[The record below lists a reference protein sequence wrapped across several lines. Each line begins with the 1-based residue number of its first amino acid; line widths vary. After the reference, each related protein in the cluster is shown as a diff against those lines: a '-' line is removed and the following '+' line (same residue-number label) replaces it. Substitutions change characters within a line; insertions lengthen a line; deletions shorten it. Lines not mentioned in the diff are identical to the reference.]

1 MHAILW
7 LALAGCAKD
16 KEKSNTAAAAPAAKP
31 KVVAHVPDDANSKA
45 FAEKLQA
52 MDIQDF
58 KPTSSSSEGGEIV
71 YTHLKF
77 RDEGVWAA
85 TGYVEA
91 QDEKMDCSETGTW
104 TMEPATSQ
112 STATMTWKTSTTD
125 CVGREP
131 GNEQRV
137 LVTLKDDNKI
147 DADYR

>member
-1 MHAILW
+1 MTHAILW
-7 LALAGCAKD
+7 MALAGCGD
-16 KEKSNTAAAAPAAKP
+16 KEPTKTAAAAEAKP
-31 KVVAHVPDDANSKA
+31 TPVAHVPDDANSKA
-45 FAEKLQA
+45 FAEKLA
-52 MDIQDF
+52 SMDIQGF
-58 KPTSSSSEGGEIV
+58 SPSSAAGGDIV

-125 CVGREP
+125 CIGREP
-131 GNEQRV
+131 GGEQRM

>member
-1 MHAILW
+1 MTHAILW
-7 LALAGCAKD
+7 MALAACGD
-16 KEKSNTAAAAPAAKP
+16 KEPTKTAAPAEAKP
-31 KVVAHVPDDANSKA
+31 KPVMHVPDDANSKA
-45 FAEKLQA
+45 FAEKLQT

-58 KPTSSSSEGGEIV
+58 KPSSSSSEGGEIV

-125 CVGREP
+125 CIGREA
-131 GNEQRV
+131 GGEQRA

-147 DADYR
+147 DVDYR

>member
-1 MHAILW
+1 MTHAILW
-7 LALAGCAKD
+7 VALAGCGD
-16 KEKSNTAAAAPAAKP
+16 KEPTKTAAAAEAAPKP
-31 KVVAHVPDDANSKA
+31 MANVPDDANSKA

-58 KPTSSSSEGGEIV
+58 SPSSAAGGHIV

-104 TMEPATSQ
+104 TMEPATSE
-112 STATMTWKTSTTD
+112 STATMTWKTKTTD
-125 CVGREP
+125 CIGREP
-131 GNEQRV
+131 GGEQRM

>member
-1 MHAILW
+1 MTHAILW
-7 LALAGCAKD
+7 MALAGCGD
-16 KEKSNTAAAAPAAKP
+16 KEPTKTAAAAEAKP
-31 KVVAHVPDDANSKA
+31 TPVMNVPDDANSKA
-45 FAEKLQA
+45 FAEKLA
-52 MDIQDF
+52 SMDIQGF
-58 KPTSSSSEGGEIV
+58 SPSSAAGGDIV

-77 RDEGVWAA
+77 RNEGVWAA

-104 TMEPATSQ
+104 SMEPATSQ

-125 CVGREP
+125 CIGREP
-131 GNEQRV
+131 GGEQRV

>member
-1 MHAILW
+1 MTHAILW
-7 LALAGCAKD
+7 VALAGCAKD
-16 KEKSNTAAAAPAAKP
+16 KEKTNTAAAAEAKP
-31 KVVAHVPDDANSKA
+31 KVVANVPDDANSKA

-58 KPTSSSSEGGEIV
+58 KPSSSQGGEIV

-77 RDEGVWAA
+77 REEGVWAA

-91 QDEKMDCSETGTW
+91 QDEKIDCSETGTW

-112 STATMTWKTSTTD
+112 NTATMVWKTSTTD
-125 CVGREP
+125 CIGREP
-131 GNEQRV
+131 GGEQRV
-137 LVTLKDDNKI
+137 LVTLKDDGKI

>member
-7 LALAGCAKD
+7 VMLAGCAKD
-16 KEKSNTAAAAPAAKP
+16 KEKSTTAAPAEAKP
-31 KVVAHVPDDANSKA
+31 KVVAHVPEDANSKA

-58 KPTSSSSEGGEIV
+58 KPSSSSSEGGEIV

-112 STATMTWKTSTTD
+112 STATMTWKTTTTD
-125 CVGREP
+125 CIGRDA
-131 GNEQRV
+131 GGEQRA

-147 DADYR
+147 DVDYR

>member
-1 MHAILW
+1 MTHAILW

-16 KEKSNTAAAAPAAKP
+16 KEKTSTAAAAEAKP
-31 KVVAHVPDDANSKA
+31 KPPVVNVPDDDNSKA
-45 FAEKLQA
+45 FAEKLQG

-58 KPTSSSSEGGEIV
+58 KPSSSEGGEIV

-91 QDEKMDCSETGTW
+91 QDEKIDCSETGTW
-104 TMEPATSQ
+104 TMEPATSA
-112 STATMTWKTSTTD
+112 STATMVWKTTTTD
-125 CVGREP
+125 CAGREP
-131 GNEQRV
+131 GAEQRV
-137 LVTLKDDNKI
+137 LVTLKDDGKI

>member
-1 MHAILW
+1 MTHAILW
-7 LALAGCAKD
+7 MALAGCGD
-16 KEKSNTAAAAPAAKP
+16 KEPTKTAAAAEAKP
-31 KVVAHVPDDANSKA
+31 TPMMNVPDDANSKA
-45 FAEKLQA
+45 FAEKLA
-52 MDIQDF
+52 SMDIQGF
-58 KPTSSSSEGGEIV
+58 SPSSAAGGDIV

-125 CVGREP
+125 CTGREA
-131 GNEQRV
+131 GGEQRA

>member
-31 KVVAHVPDDANSKA
+31 KVVVHVPDDANSKA

-91 QDEKMDCSETGTW
+91 KDEKMDCSETGTW
-104 TMEPATSQ
+104 SMEPATSQ
-112 STATMTWKTSTTD
+112 TTATMTWKTSTTD

>member
-1 MHAILW
+1 MTHAILW
-7 LALAGCAKD
+7 VALAGCAKD
-16 KEKSNTAAAAPAAKP
+16 KDTATTAAPAAAKP
-31 KVVAHVPDDANSKA
+31 TPVANVPEDANSKA

-58 KPTSSSSEGGEIV
+58 KPSGSSEGGDIV

-104 TMEPATSQ
+104 TMEPATSA
-112 STATMTWKTSTTD
+112 STATMTWKTTTSD
-125 CVGREP
+125 CAGREP
-131 GNEQRV
+131 GGEQRV